1 MTRAISFLKSHHI
14 SFETSEYDPDEK
26 GAVFASQA
34 IGVPLEKTIKTLMVE
49 FTPKAH
55 LVVLMPGT
63 KKIPFK
69 KLAQIRGAKRAFMAN
84 EATAERLSGYLVGGI
99 SPFAMTKQLP
109 VAMDAGLLTFDRVAV
124 NGGKRGLMVI
134 MKPSD
139 IMKVTGAEPVDL

>member
-1 MTRAISFLKSHHI
+1 MTRAISFLKSHDI
-14 SFETSEYDPDEK
+14 SFETSEYDHNEK

-99 SPFAMTKQLP
+99 SPFAMTKRLP
-109 VAMDAGLLTFDRVAV
+109 VAMDAGLLAFDRVAV

-134 MKPSD
+134 MNPLD

>member
-1 MTRAISFLKSHHI
+1 M
-14 SFETSEYDPDEK
+14 SEYDPEEK

-49 FTPKAH
+49 FIPKAH

-84 EATAERLSGYLVGGI
+84 EATAERLSGYLIGGI
-99 SPFAMTKQLP
+99 SPFAMTRRLP
-109 VAMDAGLLTFDRVAV
+109 VAMDASLLAFDRVAV
-124 NGGKRGLMVI
+124 NGGRRGLMVI
-134 MKPSD
+134 MDPLD
-139 IMKVTGAEPVDL
+139 ILEATGAKPVDL

>member
-1 MTRAISFLKSHHI
+1 MTRAVAFLKSQEI
-14 SFETSEYDPDEK
+14 SFETAEYDHDEK

-49 FTPKAH
+49 FTPTAH

-69 KLAQIRGAKRAFMAN
+69 QLARIWGAKRAFMAN
-84 EATAERLSGYLVGGI
+84 EATAEGLSGYLVGGI
-99 SPFAMTKQLP
+99 SPFAMTKRLP
-109 VAMDAGLLTFDRVAV
+109 VAMDAGLLAFDRVAV

-134 MKPSD
+134 MDPSD
-139 IMKVTGAEPVDL
+139 ILKVTGAEPVDL

>member
-1 MTRAISFLKSHHI
+1 MTRAISFLKSHDV
-14 SFETSEYDPDEK
+14 SFETSEYDHNEK

-69 KLAQIRGAKRAFMAN
+69 KLAQIRGAKRAFMAK

-99 SPFAMTKQLP
+99 SPFAMAKPLP
-109 VAMDAGLLTFDRVAV
+109 VAMDAGLLAFDRVAV

-134 MKPSD
+134 MNPSD
-139 IMKVTGAEPVDL
+139 IMRVTGAEPVDL

>member
-1 MTRAISFLKSHHI
+1 LTRAIQLLKSQDI
-14 SFETSEYDPDEK
+14 SFETSEYDHDEK

-69 KLAQIRGAKRAFMAN
+69 KLAQIQGAKRAFMAN

-99 SPFAMTKQLP
+99 SPFAMTMRLP
-109 VAMDAGLLTFDRVAV
+109 TAMDASLLAFDRVAV

-134 MKPSD
+134 MAPSD
-139 IMKVTGAEPVDL
+139 ILRVTGAAPVDL

>member
-1 MTRAISFLKSHHI
+1 LTRAIAFLESQDI
-14 SFETSEYDPDEK
+14 YFETSEYDHDEK

-34 IGVPLEKTIKTLMVE
+34 IGVPLERTIKTLMGE

-55 LVVLMPGT
+55 LVFFMPGP

-69 KLAQIRGAKRAFMAN
+69 RLAQIRRVKRAFMAN
-84 EATAERLSGYLVGGI
+84 EATAERLSGYLIGGI
-99 SPFAMTKQLP
+99 SPFAMTKRIP
-109 VAMDAGLLTFDRVAV
+109 VAIDASLLAFDRVAV

-134 MKPSD
+134 MDPSD